1 MHGPKV
7 RDNILEI
14 MRNLIEKLDSC
25 DGLLFFQSLAGGT
38 GSGLG
43 SYLLTELSDEY
54 PELSKINVCVAP
66 HLTGEVI
73 LQSYNCVLTIASL
86 YENTDGVLLIEND
99 NIEEICNKLLNLKRP
114 SLTEMNRVTYI
125 LANY

>member
-1 MHGPKV
+1 
-7 RDNILEI
+7 
-14 MRNLIEKLDSC
+14 
-25 DGLLFFQSLAGGT
+25 
-38 GSGLG
+38 
-43 SYLLTELSDEY
+43 
-54 PELSKINVCVAP
+54 VAP